1 MKNKGNP
8 LIKNALNL
16 SKEKAY
22 ADEGQMTIAGT
33 AVKVLLLMLILAG
46 SFVYSYNITTTTYS
60 SVLTVALIIGA
71 IVGITTSFMPKIAR
85 FTSII
90 YAAVEGFA
98 LGALANLINQ
108 IYPGIAFQ
116 AVLITIVVTV
126 ATLIVYSLFPNL
138 ASKIQKFVFVGM
150 LAILGV
156 FVISFIL
163 SLFGMQSPF
172 YGNGSIG
179 IGFSIFIIA
188 IATLSLLLDFDN
200 IVRGAR
206 TGAPKYMEW
215 YCAFGLTVTLIWLY
229 VQILQLLMQFNSRD

>member
-1 MKNKGNP
+1 MRNKGNP

-22 ADEGQMTIAGT
+22 ADEGQMTISGT

-46 SFVYSYNITTTTYS
+46 SFLYSYNISTTTYS

-108 IYPGIAFQ
+108 VYPGIAFQ
-116 AVLITIVVTV
+116 AVLITILVTV
-126 ATLIVYSLFPNL
+126 ATLIVYGLFPNL
-138 ASKIQKFVFVGM
+138 ASKVQKFVFVGI
-150 LAILGV
+150 LSILGV
-156 FVISFIL
+156 YVISFIL

-200 IVRGAR
+200 IVRGSR
-206 TGAPKYMEW
+206 MGAPKYMEW